1 MKRNK
6 INETIDETEGKEDGI
21 MVKIA
26 SFIVDKHRAFYFIF
40 AAALALCVIS
50 IPKVRV
56 NNDISSYLPEETETR
71 RGLTL
76 MDEEFITYDTD
87 KILVTKITS

>member
-6 INETIDETEGKEDGI
+6 INETIDETEGKEGGI

-40 AAALALCVIS
+40 C
-50 IPKVRV
+50 
-56 NNDISSYLPEETETR
+56 N
-71 RGLTL
+71 
-76 MDEEFITYDTD
+76 
-87 KILVTKITS
+87 